1 MSKKDNSALD
11 AALQKVKIALK
22 LPIDNG
28 IKFVFA
34 DSKRTTIE
42 VSFADLSE
50 PIIRELAY
58 HGLKQKLGDSYSG
71 VSDIGEAIR
80 CVQTVVDN
88 LKAGNFNARGSTG
101 GLIIEAIARL
111 TSMTVEEAQ
120 TLYNTLD
127 NDAKELLMRKPQ
139 IVNTLAIIRG
149 ERAALKLKS
158 LDAEDFELGI

>member
-1 MSKKDNSALD
+1 
-11 AALQKVKIALK
+11 
-22 LPIDNG
+22 
-28 IKFVFA
+28 
-34 DSKRTTIE
+34 
-42 VSFADLSE
+42 
-50 PIIRELAY
+50 
-58 HGLKQKLGDSYSG
+58 
-71 VSDIGEAIR
+71 
-80 CVQTVVDN
+80 VQTVVDN